1 MYKYNENLLQSLLI
15 KNFKSIGETS
25 KVDFRN
31 LTLLCGNNSSGKSTI
46 INSLIL
52 LAQQSHSKNKLEE
65 IKFSLN
71 GVVQQ
76 LGSIQSVKNKNA
88 KSELSL
94 GILGKN
100 QNGKIFFQ
108 VSLDELNDGQNICYA
123 KYIADYLEDYDGNP
137 GDPVNYMTQAFELS
151 YFENELENT
160 NLLEKDIPEELKN
173 VLEKYINFQNSNSNN
188 FISSLN
194 FNAKEYEFAFPKSL
208 LGSEDIKNTFLSRLS
223 ELDKEDLE
231 KRSNIYSESF
241 NGVLFRD
248 GFPSN
253 QLKRPT
259 KFMARVMEDLKTS
272 FLEYDWESLSYEINE
287 FLLSGVSEETH
298 YDYEQYTS
306 NKNESKN
313 LNLESLREIISK
325 LVNKKE
331 IISNNFVSLFKFG
344 LSVQMINDLNKLQ
357 NKFSNE
363 KFNLSNLLGIISLS
377 LYGIDISK
385 DKLEKRRT
393 SKRNYSIDELLTVL
407 FTYNILNIDEF
418 QQFGPI
424 QEGMYEFIISS
435 LINNSEGEL
444 KLQFIEIQDKIK
456 QSYVEIENLK
466 TGEDL
471 SAFEVL
477 AYDEARIVERDRYLE
492 AGMDYDPDDAPD
504 QELVDEILNQLV
516 DEEIYHKENI
526 ISSLY
531 DDFSQL
537 LPIGISEVISKIER
551 INNFEIF
558 FYNNSEYQ
566 NVEIKQLEL
575 IIEELNNF
583 FDEKYFIKSVVD
595 SENPRIKKSYLES
608 KFSIQNIDTNLL
620 IYDNSD
626 TLHQSYKDT
635 QYILNHIKYLG
646 PLRDRSTSADS
657 DKLYPEITPL
667 GINGENF
674 IKHYEFFKYKKIDTV
689 LPYIELQD
697 SSAGDNHKDVEETIS
712 ENTIFKQV
720 DSFNVSEAFNWWIK
734 YFELGQYFKVV
745 ENTDK
750 PSQLDSYIKPID
762 LDDVVSPASVGVGF
776 SQIAPIILMCLTAE
790 KNDILIFEQPELHLH
805 PGLQQKLGDFFLQMS
820 KLGIQI
826 IIETHSDHIL
836 NRVRLRSFE
845 EIESFSDSVN
855 IVFVE
860 KENNESRF
868 NQFKISHDGDFDFE
882 TYPKG
887 FFDQTSKDTFKLLKA
902 KALKQQQKKQKEE
915 NELTEDE
922 APF

>member
-1 MYKYNENLLQSLLI
+1 MNKNNENLLQSLLI
-15 KNFKSIGETS
+15 KNFKSVGETS

-76 LGSIQSVKNKNA
+76 FGSIQSVKNKNA

-100 QNGKIFFQ
+100 FNGNIFFQ
-108 VSLDELNDGQNICYA
+108 ISLDELKDGKNICYS

-137 GDPVNYMTQAFELS
+137 LDPVNYMTQAFELN
-151 YFENELENT
+151 YFENDLKNT
-160 NLLEKDIPEELKN
+160 NLLEEDIPEELKN
-173 VLEKYINFQNSNSNN
+173 VLGSYINFQNSNSNN
-188 FISSLN
+188 YIPSLN
-194 FNAKEYEFAFPKSL
+194 FNAKEYEFASPQSF
-208 LGSEDIKNTFLSRLS
+208 LGSENIEKTFLSKLS
-223 ELDKEDLE
+223 ELNIADSEKE
-231 KRSNIYSESF
+231 SNIYSESF
-241 NGVLFRD
+241 NGVGFRD

-253 QLKRPT
+253 QLRKPL
-259 KFMARVMEDLKTS
+259 KLMSSVMDDLKTS
-272 FLEYDWESLSYEINE
+272 FLEYDWESLSYDINE
-287 FLLSGVSEETH
+287 FLLSGISDEVRF
-298 YDYEQYTS
+298 DYEKYSS

-313 LNLESLREIISK
+313 LDQKSLRKIIHK
-325 LVNKKE
+325 LVHEKDL
-331 IISNNFVSLFKFG
+331 ISDNFVSLFKFG

-357 NKFSNE
+357 NKLSD
-363 KFNLSNLLGIISLS
+363 KSVNLSSLLGLISVS

-393 SKRNYSIDELLTVL
+393 SKRNLLIDELLTVL
-407 FTYNILNIDEF
+407 FTYNLLNIEEF

-424 QEGMYEFIISS
+424 QEDMYEFIVSS
-435 LINNSEGEL
+435 LINNSEEEL
-444 KLQFIEIQDKIK
+444 KLQFIEIQDNLK
-456 QSYVEIENLK
+456 QSYDAIESLESR
-466 TGEDL
+466 EDL
-471 SAFEVL
+471 SEFESL
-477 AYDEARIVERDRYLE
+477 AYDMARDIERDKYLD
-492 AGMDYDPDDAPD
+492 AGLDYDSDYEPDS
-504 QELVDEILNQLV
+504 QLVDEILYELA
-516 DEEIYHKENI
+516 DEEIYQIEQDV
-526 ISSLY
+526 SSLY
-531 DDFSQL
+531 NEFSQL
-537 LPIGISEVISKIER
+537 LPIEISEINSKIER
-551 INNFEIF
+551 INNFDIF

-566 NVEIKQLEL
+566 NVDVKQLNL
-575 IIEELNNF
+575 IIEDLNGF
-583 FDEKYFIKSVVD
+583 FNDTYFIKSVVD
-595 SENPRIKKSYLES
+595 SDNPKNKKSYLES

-620 IYDNSD
+620 ISETSD
-626 TLHQSYKDT
+626 GLHQAYKDT
-635 QYILNHIKYLG
+635 QSILNHVKYLG

-667 GINGENF
+667 GIDGENF
-674 IKHYEFFKYKKIDTV
+674 IKHYEFFKNKKIETV
-689 LPYIELQD
+689 LPYIEV
-697 SSAGDNHKDVEETIS
+697 SSSTADDAQKDLEETIS
-712 ENTIFKQV
+712 EGLSFKRV
-720 DSFNVSEAFNWWIK
+720 ASFNVNEAFNWWIK
-734 YFELGQYFKVV
+734 YFELGEYFEVV

-762 LDDVVSPASVGVGF
+762 LDDVVSPANVGVGF

-790 KNDILIFEQPELHLH
+790 KDDILIFEQPELHLH

-836 NRVRLRSFE
+836 NRVRLRSLE
-845 EIESFSDSVN
+845 DIESFSDSVN

-868 NQFKISHDGDFDFE
+868 NQFKITDEGDFDFE

-902 KALKQQQKKQKEE
+902 KALKRQQKKE
-915 NELTEDE
+915 NDLTEDE

>member
-1 MYKYNENLLQSLLI
+1 MNKNNENLLQSLLI
-15 KNFKSIGETS
+15 KNFKSVGETS

-76 LGSIQSVKNKNA
+76 FGSIQSVKNKNA

-100 QNGKIFFQ
+100 FNGNIFFQ
-108 VSLDELNDGQNICYA
+108 ISLDELKDGKNICYS

-137 GDPVNYMTQAFELS
+137 LDPVNYMTQAFELN
-151 YFENELENT
+151 YFENDSKNT
-160 NLLEKDIPEELKN
+160 NLLEEDIPEELKN
-173 VLEKYINFQNSNSNN
+173 VLGRYINFQNSNSNN
-188 FISSLN
+188 YIPSLN
-194 FNAKEYEFAFPKSL
+194 FNAKEYEFASPQSF
-208 LGSEDIKNTFLSRLS
+208 LGSENIEKTFLSKLS
-223 ELDKEDLE
+223 ELNIADSEKE
-231 KRSNIYSESF
+231 SNIYSESF
-241 NGVLFRD
+241 NGVGFRD

-253 QLKRPT
+253 QLRKPL
-259 KFMARVMEDLKTS
+259 KLMSSVMDDLKTS
-272 FLEYDWESLSYEINE
+272 FLEYDWESLSYDINE
-287 FLLSGVSEETH
+287 FLLSGISDEVRF
-298 YDYEQYTS
+298 DYEKYSS

-313 LNLESLREIISK
+313 LDQKSLRKIIHK
-325 LVNKKE
+325 LVHEKDL
-331 IISNNFVSLFKFG
+331 ISDNFVSLFKFG

-357 NKFSNE
+357 NKLSD
-363 KFNLSNLLGIISLS
+363 KSVNLSSLLGLISVS

-393 SKRNYSIDELLTVL
+393 SKRNLLIDELLTVL
-407 FTYNILNIDEF
+407 FTYNLLNIEEF

-424 QEGMYEFIISS
+424 QEDMYEFIVSS
-435 LINNSEGEL
+435 LINNSEEEL
-444 KLQFIEIQDKIK
+444 KLQFIEIQDNLK
-456 QSYVEIENLK
+456 QSYDAIESLESR
-466 TGEDL
+466 EDL
-471 SAFEVL
+471 SEFESL
-477 AYDEARIVERDRYLE
+477 AYDMARDIERDKYLD
-492 AGMDYDPDDAPD
+492 AGLDYDSDYEPDS
-504 QELVDEILNQLV
+504 QLVDEILYELA
-516 DEEIYHKENI
+516 DEEIYQIEQDV
-526 ISSLY
+526 SSLY
-531 DDFSQL
+531 NEFSQL
-537 LPIGISEVISKIER
+537 LPIEISEINSKIER
-551 INNFEIF
+551 INNFDIF

-566 NVEIKQLEL
+566 NVDVKQLNL
-575 IIEELNNF
+575 IIEDLNGF
-583 FDEKYFIKSVVD
+583 FNDAYFIKSVVD
-595 SENPRIKKSYLES
+595 SDNPKNKKSYLES

-620 IYDNSD
+620 ISETSD
-626 TLHQSYKDT
+626 GLHQAYKDT
-635 QYILNHIKYLG
+635 QSILNHVKYLG

-667 GINGENF
+667 GIDGENF
-674 IKHYEFFKYKKIDTV
+674 IKHYEFFKNKKIETV
-689 LPYIELQD
+689 LPYIEV
-697 SSAGDNHKDVEETIS
+697 SSSTADDAQKDLEETIS
-712 ENTIFKQV
+712 EGLSFKRV
-720 DSFNVSEAFNWWIK
+720 ASFNVNEAFNWWIK
-734 YFELGQYFKVV
+734 YFELGEYFEVV

-762 LDDVVSPASVGVGF
+762 LDDVVSPANVGVGF

-790 KNDILIFEQPELHLH
+790 KDDILIFEQPELHLH

-845 EIESFSDSVN
+845 DIESFSDSVN

-868 NQFKISHDGDFDFE
+868 NQFKITDEGDFDFE

-902 KALKQQQKKQKEE
+902 KALKRQQKKE
-915 NELTEDE
+915 NDLTEDE

>member
-1 MYKYNENLLQSLLI
+1 MNKNNENLLQSLLI
-15 KNFKSIGETS
+15 KNFKSVGETS

-76 LGSIQSVKNKNA
+76 FGSIQSVKNKNA

-100 QNGKIFFQ
+100 FNGNIFFQ
-108 VSLDELNDGQNICYA
+108 ISLDELGDGKNIFYS
-123 KYIADYLEDYDGNP
+123 KYIADYLEDYDGNTW
-137 GDPVNYMTQAFELS
+137 DPVNYMTQAFELS
-151 YFENELENT
+151 YFENDLNNT

-173 VLEKYINFQNSNSNN
+173 VLGKYINFQNLNSNN
-188 FISSLN
+188 YIPSLN
-194 FNAKEYEFAFPKSL
+194 FNAKEYEFAFPQST
-208 LGSEDIKNTFLSRLS
+208 LGPENIKKTFLSKLS
-223 ELDKEDLE
+223 ELNNADSKKE
-231 KRSNIYSESF
+231 SNIYSESF
-241 NGVLFRD
+241 NGVGFRD

-253 QLKRPT
+253 QLRKPT
-259 KFMARVMEDLKTS
+259 KLMSSVMDDLKTS
-272 FLEYDWESLSYEINE
+272 FLEYDWENLSYDINE
-287 FLLSGVSEETH
+287 FLLSGSSEEIRF
-298 YDYEQYTS
+298 DYEEYSS
-306 NKNESKN
+306 NKNESKS
-313 LNLESLREIISK
+313 LDQKSLRKIIYK
-325 LVNKKE
+325 LVNEKDL
-331 IISNNFVSLFKFG
+331 ISDSFVNLFKFG

-357 NKFSNE
+357 NKLSD
-363 KFNLSNLLGIISLS
+363 KSVNLSSLLGLISVS

-385 DKLEKRRT
+385 EKLEKRRT
-393 SKRNYSIDELLTVL
+393 SKRNLLIDELLTVL
-407 FTYNILNIDEF
+407 FTYNLLNIEEF

-424 QEGMYEFIISS
+424 QEDMYEFIVAS
-435 LINNSEGEL
+435 LINNSEEEL
-444 KLQFIEIQDKIK
+444 KLQFIGIQDSVKD
-456 QSYVEIENLK
+456 SYDAIESLES
-466 TGEDL
+466 GEDL
-471 SAFEVL
+471 GDLENM
-477 AYDEARIVERDRYLE
+477 AYDTAKDIERDSYFDS
-492 AGMDYDPDDAPD
+492 GMNYNPDWEPD
-504 QELVDEILNQLV
+504 QELVDDTLSQLV
-516 DEEIYHKENI
+516 QEEIYQLEQD
-526 ISSLY
+526 ISSFY
-531 DDFSQL
+531 DEFSQL
-537 LPIGISEVISKIER
+537 LPIGVSEIISKIER
-551 INNFEIF
+551 INNFDIF

-566 NVEIKQLEL
+566 NVDVKQLNL
-575 IIEELNNF
+575 IMDELNSF
-583 FDEKYFIKSVVD
+583 FDGTYFIKSVVD
-595 SENPRIKKSYLES
+595 SDNPKIKKSYLDS

-620 IYDNSD
+620 ISETSD
-626 TLHQSYKDT
+626 GLYRAYKDT
-635 QYILNHIKYLG
+635 QSILNHVKYLG

-667 GINGENF
+667 GIDGENF
-674 IKHYEFFKYKKIDTV
+674 IKHYEFYKNKKIETV
-689 LPYIELQD
+689 LPYIEVSSSTAND
-697 SSAGDNHKDVEETIS
+697 SQKDLEETIS
-712 ENTIFKQV
+712 ENLIFKRV
-720 DSFNVSEAFNWWIK
+720 ASFNVNEAFNWWIK
-734 YFELGQYFKVV
+734 YFELGEYFEVV

-762 LDDVVSPASVGVGF
+762 LDDVVSPANVGVGF

-820 KLGIQI
+820 KLGMQI

-845 EIESFSDSVN
+845 DIESFSDSVN

-860 KENNESRF
+860 KENNESKF
-868 NQFKISHDGDFDFE
+868 NQFKITDEGDFDFE

-902 KALKQQQKKQKEE
+902 KALKRQQKEE
-915 NELTEDE
+915 NDLTEDE

>member
-1 MYKYNENLLQSLLI
+1 MNKNNENLLQSLLI
-15 KNFKSIGETS
+15 KNFKSVGETS

-76 LGSIQSVKNKNA
+76 FGSIQSVKNKNA

-100 QNGKIFFQ
+100 FNGNIFFQ
-108 VSLDELNDGQNICYA
+108 ISLDELKDGKNICYS

-137 GDPVNYMTQAFELS
+137 LDPVNYMTQAFELN
-151 YFENELENT
+151 YFENDLKNT
-160 NLLEKDIPEELKN
+160 NLLEEDIPEELKN
-173 VLEKYINFQNSNSNN
+173 VLGSYINFQNSNSNN
-188 FISSLN
+188 YIPSLN
-194 FNAKEYEFAFPKSL
+194 FNAKEYEFASPQSF
-208 LGSEDIKNTFLSRLS
+208 LGSENIEKTFLSKLS
-223 ELDKEDLE
+223 ELNIADSEKE
-231 KRSNIYSESF
+231 SNIYSESF
-241 NGVLFRD
+241 NGVGFRD

-253 QLKRPT
+253 QLRKPL
-259 KFMARVMEDLKTS
+259 KLMSSVMDDLKTS
-272 FLEYDWESLSYEINE
+272 FLEYDWESLSYDINE
-287 FLLSGVSEETH
+287 FLLSGISDEVRF
-298 YDYEQYTS
+298 DYEKYSS

-313 LNLESLREIISK
+313 LDQKSLRKIIHK
-325 LVNKKE
+325 LVHEKDL
-331 IISNNFVSLFKFG
+331 ISDNFVSLFKFG

-357 NKFSNE
+357 NKLSD
-363 KFNLSNLLGIISLS
+363 KSVNLSSLLGLISVS

-393 SKRNYSIDELLTVL
+393 SKRNLLIDELLTVL
-407 FTYNILNIDEF
+407 FTYNLLNIEEF

-424 QEGMYEFIISS
+424 QEDMYEFIVSS
-435 LINNSEGEL
+435 LINNSEEEL
-444 KLQFIEIQDKIK
+444 KLQFIEIQDNLK
-456 QSYVEIENLK
+456 QSYDAIESLESR
-466 TGEDL
+466 EDL
-471 SAFEVL
+471 SEFESL
-477 AYDEARIVERDRYLE
+477 AYDMARDIERDKYLD
-492 AGMDYDPDDAPD
+492 AGLDYDSDYEPDS
-504 QELVDEILNQLV
+504 QLVDEILYELA
-516 DEEIYHKENI
+516 DEEIYQIEQDV
-526 ISSLY
+526 SSLY
-531 DDFSQL
+531 NEFSQL
-537 LPIGISEVISKIER
+537 LPIEISEINSKIER
-551 INNFEIF
+551 INNFDIF

-566 NVEIKQLEL
+566 NVDVKQLNL
-575 IIEELNNF
+575 IIEDLNGF
-583 FDEKYFIKSVVD
+583 FNDTYFIKSVVD
-595 SENPRIKKSYLES
+595 SDNPKNKKSYLES

-620 IYDNSD
+620 ISETSD
-626 TLHQSYKDT
+626 GLHQAYKDT
-635 QYILNHIKYLG
+635 QSILNHVKYLG

-667 GINGENF
+667 GIDGENF
-674 IKHYEFFKYKKIDTV
+674 IKHYEFFKNKKIETV
-689 LPYIELQD
+689 LPYIEV
-697 SSAGDNHKDVEETIS
+697 SSSTADDAQKDLEETIS
-712 ENTIFKQV
+712 EGLSFKRV
-720 DSFNVSEAFNWWIK
+720 ASFNVNEAFNWWIK
-734 YFELGQYFKVV
+734 YFELGEYFEVV

-762 LDDVVSPASVGVGF
+762 LDDVVSPANVGVGF

-790 KNDILIFEQPELHLH
+790 KDDILIFEQPELHLH

-836 NRVRLRSFE
+836 NRVRLRSLE
-845 EIESFSDSVN
+845 DIESFSDSVN

-868 NQFKISHDGDFDFE
+868 NQFKITDEGDFDFE

-902 KALKQQQKKQKEE
+902 KALKLQQKKE
-915 NELTEDE
+915 NDLTEDE